1 MLLRSLLVVCCCAL
15 AARAEDP
22 KPVKPTLPEWHGT
35 WEGALQVRT
44 PGGKTLEVPV
54 ELKIEPIKGSNEL
67 TWKFIYHDAAKTIK
81 DYKLVPDAKSAE
93 RFVIDEGNG
102 VLLDC
107 RLTGSVFQ
115 CQFSLVGDPSV
126 FVTRYELRKD
136 SIGFEL
142 TVSRPAAKTT
152 GDGKVQAYTVGAVQS
167 AELKKK

>member
-15 AARAEDP
+15 VARAEDP

-35 WEGALQVRT
+35 WEGALLVRT

-93 RFVIDEGNG
+93 RFVIDECNTKLQVLNAVMLTTIRLRNGN
-102 VLLDC
+102 
-107 RLTGSVFQ
+107 TGT
-115 CQFSLVGDPSV
+115 
-126 FVTRYELRKD
+126 TRRQRHAL
-136 SIGFEL
+136 
-142 TVSRPAAKTT
+142 PN
-152 GDGKVQAYTVGAVQS
+152 QMP
-167 AELKKK
+167 